1 MKGFIALAL
10 ASAFLE
16 MCSTNHEGQLVADGG
31 VLTKGS
37 MNEEKLPHLFLKR
50 FYDGLSYDGF
60 VALMG
65 RRMAGT
71 KEIPVAQK
79 RDLDDFFVGL
89 MGRPNMELGLV
100 GPSNVESKRS
110 RDKEAIAPSTKVH
123 NVPE

>member
-10 ASAFLE
+10 VSACLE

-31 VLTKGS
+31 VLTEGS
-37 MNEEKLPHLFLKR
+37 LNEEKLPHLFLKR

-60 VALMG
+60 VGLMG

-89 MGRPNMELGLV
+89 MGRRNMELD
-100 GPSNVESKRS
+100 ESTGINEDEPGRKGHRTATNCKP
-110 RDKEAIAPSTKVH
+110 RTCGAI
-123 NVPE
+123 